1 MRERLSFSRVRG
13 MLGISGRTSPQALAT
28 HRICLR
34 AAAIAVALLCSSV
47 AAADPVRFAGTTA
60 DGVREVTSGEYQ
72 VTSGED
78 GFFSLSGDGFS
89 FVGTGL
95 GSSLPFWT
103 CGFCLPGTPV
113 GLDAALLPGD
123 FSDSGTADLD
133 GTHYEQV
140 YWSGR
145 LDFDSEYVTAGAD
158 VRASAPFTFSGTLSA
173 FLDETR
179 TGTPLF
185 STELTGNGTVHIR
198 FFPELQSDP
207 SLPGGPWAEVF
218 SVRYQFEDQTP
229 IPEPTTTTMVLIGSG
244 LAGLVASRKRRRQDL
259 GS

>member
-1 MRERLSFSRVRG
+1 MREGLSFPGVRG
-13 MLGISGRTSPQALAT
+13 MLGITGRTYPQAPAS
-28 HRICLR
+28 HIHLR
-34 AAAIAVALLCSSV
+34 LVGIAAALLCSSV
-47 AAADPVRFAGTTA
+47 AAADPVRFGGTAAGT
-60 DGVREVTSGEYQ
+60 VREVTSGEYQ

-78 GFFSLSGDGFS
+78 GFWNLSGDGFS

-123 FSDSGTADLD
+123 FSDSGTADLN

-140 YWSGR
+140 YWTGR

-158 VRASAPFTFSGTLSA
+158 VRASAPFHFTGSLSA
-173 FLDETR
+173 FLNETR

-185 STELTGNGTVHIR
+185 STELTGTGTVHIR
-198 FFPELQSDP
+198 FFRELVSDP
-207 SLPGGPWAEVF
+207 SVPGGPWAEVF
-218 SVRYQFEDQTP
+218 SVRYAFEDQTP
-229 IPEPTTTTMVLIGSG
+229 VPEPTTLVLIGSG
-244 LAGLVASRKRRRQDL
+244 LAGLAASRRRRRRVER
-259 GS
+259 S

>member
-1 MRERLSFSRVRG
+1 MRDRLSSSRVRG
-13 MLGISGRTSPQALAT
+13 MLGISRRTYPQAPTT
-28 HRICLR
+28 HRIRLR
-34 AAAIAVALLCSSV
+34 SVAIVVALLCSSV
-47 AAADPVRFAGTTA
+47 AAADPVRFADTSA
-60 DGVREVTSGEYQ
+60 DPVREVTSGEYQ

-78 GFFSLSGDGFS
+78 GFWSLSGDGFS

-123 FSDSGTADLD
+123 FSDSGAADLD
-133 GTHYEQV
+133 GSHYEQV
-140 YWSGR
+140 YWTGR

-158 VRASAPFTFSGTLSA
+158 VRASAPFHFSGTLSA

-185 STELTGNGTVHIR
+185 STELTGAGTVHIR
-198 FFPELQSDP
+198 FFRELVSDP
-207 SLPGGPWAEVF
+207 SAPGGPWAEVF
-218 SVRYQFEDQTP
+218 SVRYEFEDQTP
-229 IPEPTTTTMVLIGSG
+229 IPEPTTMVLLGSG
-244 LAGLVASRKRRRQDL
+244 LAGLVASCRRRRQDKV
-259 GS
+259 S

>member
-1 MRERLSFSRVRG
+1 MLKGLSSSSVRG
-13 MLGISGRTSPQALAT
+13 MLRISGRTYPRVPAH
-28 HRICLR
+28 HRMQLR
-34 AAAIAVALLCSSV
+34 SAVIAVAMLCSSV
-47 AAADPVRFAGTTA
+47 AAADPVRFVSATSDA
-60 DGVREVTSGEYQ
+60 VREVTAGEYQ

-78 GFFSLSGDGFS
+78 GFLSLSGDGFS

-113 GLDAALLPGD
+113 GLGATLLPGD

-140 YWSGR
+140 YWTGR

-158 VRASAPFTFSGTLSA
+158 VRASAPFHFTGTLSA

-185 STELTGNGTVHIR
+185 STGLSGIGTVHIR
-198 FFPELQSDP
+198 FFRDLVSDP
-207 SLPGGPWAEVF
+207 SVPGGPWAEVF
-218 SVRYQFEDQTP
+218 SVRYAFEDQTP
-229 IPEPTTTTMVLIGSG
+229 VPEPTTLVLIGSG
-244 LAGLVASRKRRRQDL
+244 LAGLAASRRRRRRER
-259 GS
+259 SS